1 VAARLESNL
10 GNVVALPYS
19 TDSSSFPRG
28 RDGNETFTVGSRVR
42 VIRGRHFRDFGAGD
56 SGVVLLSDSGAGTC
70 TVAFDRGG
78 EPLQVAVRHLELDHR
93 RNHKSGEQALKDDS
107 SIAHD
112 AISSRLEAI
121 RSDSPERYLR
131 PSASNTLSS
140 STALERARR
149 RLAESATAS
158 SSSRRA
164 ASMPPQ
170 FGATS
175 SSYLSAERN
184 ADAPRSPDALNID
197 NSFRSIIRT
206 NPRVAQ
212 LPVALGNLDVT
223 SPLDAGSL
231 RPSPQERVVFR
242 PERGSPVEDVLRQQA
257 AELRRA
263 AEAAAAAELASKSMR
278 DKMMYEN
285 GTLYAADIAQQEAQ
299 ALAEAVQAS
308 ATATATATANAV
320 SEVASLKLSVSE
332 FQSRLSSETEQ
343 RAASFRA
350 IEKDIAQLQAQH
362 NHHYMETE
370 DSLKAEQKRLAR
382 KQAELV
388 SLCLSLQQ
396 AEDPKYQ
403 AVESSICAI
412 RDEVSMTADRVAAVG
427 QRIDRIAESQQIY
440 VNNLST
446 LESQVKDHVIAFS
459 RITEIE
465 RSTRSGV
472 ERLDSLAARVDA
484 MVNDSSKQ
492 RAGVMELERCSE
504 TILERL
510 DTLSGRVDTLVNDF
524 VNDSSQTQAS
534 MTELDRNIRLGAE
547 RMDALSARVDTLFT
561 SLAGKADRETLNSVS
576 ARVVDRETET
586 ILDGTS
592 VDALTMRVDRLQ
604 EQLASEKLRLEEFQ
618 SKALAEAVTTLEQRG
633 TEQLQRFTEEADK
646 RFTQL
651 KEHGSE
657 VLAALADPAFSSRA
671 NGLDRGEATDVRQAK
686 EDASSFHANSF
697 QQRPASP
704 QSFRMTP
711 IAALSRSPSVP
722 EVRTSFVSASGYPSM
737 MASPAQQS
745 FGFTAVPSV
754 RYSSGSLTP
763 PPALPE
769 PLARWAVGKRPGNN
783 PMMSPPQANMPV
795 ELTSGNLANTAS
807 TSRDGRPYVYVPD
820 VLQAFT
826 PRSGGSQ
833 NNKYSASSPLC
844 TVCGSSFMP
853 DSIFCRKCG
862 TKRGD
867 DHPQPALGTSYG

>member
-1 VAARLESNL
+1 
-10 GNVVALPYS
+10 
-19 TDSSSFPRG
+19 
-28 RDGNETFTVGSRVR
+28 
-42 VIRGRHFRDFGAGD
+42 
-56 SGVVLLSDSGAGTC
+56 
-70 TVAFDRGG
+70 
-78 EPLQVAVRHLELDHR
+78 LELDHR

-131 PSASNTLSS
+131 PSALSS

-164 ASMPPQ
+164 VSMPPQ
-170 FGATS
+170 FGVTS
-175 SSYLSAERN
+175 SSYLNAERN

-223 SPLDAGSL
+223 SPLDLGSL

-263 AEAAAAAELASKSMR
+263 AEAAAAAELASKNMR
-278 DKMMYEN
+278 DKMMYES
-285 GTLYAADIAQQEAQ
+285 GTSYAADTAQQEAQ

-412 RDEVSMTADRVAAVG
+412 RDEVSMTADRVAVVG

-440 VNNLST
+440 VNNFST
-446 LESQVKDHVIAFS
+446 LESQVKDHVLAFS

-504 TILERL
+504 TIFERL
-510 DTLSGRVDTLVNDF
+510 DTLSGRADTLVNDF

-586 ILDGTS
+586 ILDSTS

-604 EQLASEKLRLEEFQ
+604 EQLASEKLRLDEFQ

-657 VLAALADPAFSSRA
+657 VLAALADPAFSSR
-671 NGLDRGEATDVRQAK
+671 GEATDVRQAK
-686 EDASSFHANSF
+686 EDASSFYANSF

-711 IAALSRSPSVP
+711 ITALSRSPSVP

-763 PPALPE
+763 PPAMPE
-769 PLARWAVGKRPGNN
+769 PLARWAVSKRPGN

-795 ELTSGNLANTAS
+795 ELTAGNPANLASA
-807 TSRDGRPYVYVPD
+807 SRDGRPYVYVPD

-826 PRSGGSQ
+826 PRSGGLQ
-833 NNKYSASSPLC
+833 HNKYPASSPLC

-862 TKRGD
+862 AKRGD